1 MGAAQHGVRP
11 HMNATEFQIEV
22 LGRVADDYEAIHT
35 IRGDMERDLARTVSE
50 KEVGSALLELVAMGF
65 VDCFV
70 YDAANTKYQ
79 RVVVEKHAVE
89 KMWFLISK
97 VGRAEYESS
106 AV

>member
-1 MGAAQHGVRP
+1 MH
-11 HMNATEFQIEV
+11 ATEFQMEV

-35 IRGDMERDLARTVSE
+35 IRGDMERDLARPVSE
-50 KEVGSALLELVAMGF
+50 KEVGSALLGLVALGF

-79 RVVVEKHAVE
+79 RVAVETHAVE
-89 KMWFLISK
+89 KLWFLISK
-97 VGRAEYESS
+97 LGRSEYEKS